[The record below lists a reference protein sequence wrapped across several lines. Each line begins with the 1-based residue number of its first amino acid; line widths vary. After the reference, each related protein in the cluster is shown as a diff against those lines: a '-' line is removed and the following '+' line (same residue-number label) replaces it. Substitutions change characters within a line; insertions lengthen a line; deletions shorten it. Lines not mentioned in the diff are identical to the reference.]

1 MAMNDEIM
9 KTAQF
14 IFNKLEDTFQSFI
27 FISNNEQTLNVIK
40 DYKFNRI
47 DLTEP
52 YNFFISN
59 YQETYEEYFKELE
72 GE

>member
-9 KTAQF
+9 KTTQF

-27 FISNNEQTLNVIK
+27 FISNKEQTLNVIK

-47 DLTEP
+47 
-52 YNFFISN
+52 IVCRM
-59 YQETYEEYFKELE
+59 FKCLFV
-72 GE
+72 